1 MNASSWINL
10 QSPIFLAFCTWYDVK
25 VLFLGSP
32 DLWLPLLAQSSCL
45 LECQSFRPLSCSA
58 PFPFGL
64 LPVRPPSIHKVI
76 RSEVSWVTWHVDLF
90 GLYQRSPAQPC
101 ELTSALIVMV
111 IHKLSST
118 LQPLVSEMTCSSPI
132 SDSLFAPQSSPVCKC
147 CLAYSC

>member
-1 MNASSWINL
+1 MHAFRALYRDMPVRVYNDTPAS
-10 QSPIFLAFCTWYDVK
+10 DVS
-25 VLFLGSP
+25 VQFNHGI
-32 DLWLPLLAQSSCL
+32 LPCPAGVV
-45 LECQSFRPLSCSA
+45 ECQSFRPLSCSA

-118 LQPLVSEMTCSSPI
+118 LQPLVSEMTCSAPI